1 MRGFA
6 SVCLLA
12 CVRGA
17 VSFDQTFAWSSSP
30 VVENRSLDEIHQ
42 AALKEGGTVT
52 LWHGGSKPDQQD
64 QLKNAF
70 EERFPGMTLN
80 ITVKSSSYLGPELD
94 RQLATGSLYVDNIM
108 LQTAQDYPRWRDH
121 GVLFHYKP
129 SGYDQVYRPFKDID
143 GAWVASRVNAWS
155 ILYNKDKL
163 KDINPPT
170 TFLDFMRPEFKNKI
184 VLAFPNEDDAVLHT
198 FDLIMKEHGLEYFDK
213 LLQQNP
219 KWVVGADAPA
229 AEIGKSNSTF
239 AVSFTTTI
247 GLFSQDPLMVVFPT
261 EGAYFTSWSQRAA
274 IFADAP
280 HPESAKLLQSYI
292 ISEEYQN
299 QTGSW
304 SIRRDV
310 AAPDGYSGIFDMPNT
325 DPTHFVDWMM
335 DRERVERLRF
345 WFQDKLGYPKH

>member
-1 MRGFA
+1 IRGFA
-6 SVCLLA
+6 SVYLLA

-80 ITVKSSSYLGPELD
+80 VTVKSSSYLGPELD
-94 RQLATGSLYVDNIM
+94 RQLATGSLYVGNVM
-108 LQTAQDYPRWRDH
+108 LQTAQDYPRWRDQ
-121 GVLFHYKP
+121 GVL
-129 SGYDQVYRPFKDID
+129 
-143 GAWVASRVNAWS
+143 VNAWS

-163 KDINPPT
+163 KDIDPPT
-170 TFLDFMRPEFKNKI
+170 TFLDFLRPEFKNKI

-219 KWVVGADAPA
+219 KWVAGADAPA
-229 AEIGKSNSTF
+229 AEIGKTNSTF

-304 SIRRDV
+304 SIRKDV
-310 AAPDGYSGIFDMPNT
+310 AAPDGYSGIFDTPNT